1 MPSKSAVPYS
11 DSKDVVFASSLDNA
25 RKCSLVLKCV
35 YFPSLVVFTLL
46 AAALSA
52 LRNSGHV
59 SNFSYISYTSVIA
72 QAINIAIPTFLVP
85 RIIHFRALPKSLRLG
100 IANALF
106 AFMCLLMPV
115 IAAHKV
121 WRRQYK
127 ELNGLFLIHDLMPS
141 APPRVRP
148 AVVAPDEPLSIC
160 DDELFLFFLA
170 TDHGSTMWSCFVMWN
185 FIQLPRNHFALFF
198 SVHVGHFWVS
208 AHRVL
213 NVYANACGKDSAL
226 GNMVTTHWQ
235 PVSHMVQLIICT
247 TFLSTRLFVMSRN
260 CEENRKWLTA
270 ALEEAFSTSKLHFQ
284 SLFHVRQQQTPQRT
298 VAFWSRTEFLFSS
311 RKEPPLFLPA
321 IVGSAFETSV
331 RLKNLGV
338 YVLGTS
344 LPIFFISFQ
353 LMRRLIHVD
362 PPVCTAFYLFFFKC
376 FLLVAFL
383 SLPHTIILKSLVQR
397 RVWSPWVVF
406 LSCGILSLIGV
417 GILMPGSMRGMRP
430 GDKLLHPVPRFYCC
444 FSLLCVM
451 PPTVLRAFNR
461 STSALFIVLF
471 FVIIYA

>member
-1 MPSKSAVPYS
+1 MAFFSSMILCRRRRRGSAPLLWRRTSPFPSAMTSYFCFSLQLTTAAPCGR
-11 DSKDVVFASSLDNA
+11 ASS
-25 RKCSLVLKCV
+25 CGISSSSLKIIS
-35 YFPSLVVFTLL
+35 PSFFLF
-46 AAALSA
+46 
-52 LRNSGHV
+52 
-59 SNFSYISYTSVIA
+59 TSVI
-72 QAINIAIPTFLVP
+72 
-85 RIIHFRALPKSLRLG
+85 
-100 IANALF
+100 
-106 AFMCLLMPV
+106 
-115 IAAHKV
+115 
-121 WRRQYK
+121 
-127 ELNGLFLIHDLMPS
+127 
-141 APPRVRP
+141 
-148 AVVAPDEPLSIC
+148 
-160 DDELFLFFLA
+160 
-170 TDHGSTMWSCFVMWN
+170 
-185 FIQLPRNHFALFF
+185 
-198 SVHVGHFWVS
+198 FWVS

-213 NVYANACGKDSAL
+213 NIYANACGKDSAL
-226 GNMVTTHWQ
+226 GNMVATHWQ
-235 PVSHMVQLIICT
+235 PVLHMVQLIICT

-270 ALEEAFSTSKLHFQ
+270 ALEEAFSISKLHFQ
-284 SLFHVRQQQTPQRT
+284 SLFHVCQQPTPQRT
-298 VAFWSRTEFLFSS
+298 GAFWSRTEFLFSS

-362 PPVCTAFYLFFFKC
+362 PPVCTACYLFSFKC
-376 FLLVAFL
+376 ILLVAFL

-461 STSALFIVLF
+461 STSALFIVMF